1 MRNRAYRATEIKAV
15 NVAEAATRL
24 AAGPVWVGVDVGK
37 LQVLCVVR
45 DAAGYFERPWRVRCP
60 QEVSMLVARLQELA
74 ALRPLTIALE
84 PTGTYGDALRQA
96 AGDAGLEVRRVG
108 GKAAHDYA
116 EIFDGVPS
124 AHDGKDAAVVAE
136 LAAIGKSAPWPL
148 KVASPR
154 EAELAAAVSWLDAQQ
169 SIRQLWLGK
178 LEGLLARH
186 WPEAT
191 RLLALGSSTLLRL
204 LAQYGGPSGFA
215 ADPQA
220 AEVLARWGRGF
231 LKPEKIAAV
240 CASARATIG
249 VRMNAADVEL
259 LKACA
264 AQAWAAQVQIRAT
277 KRRLAAWVKQDP
289 VLQKH
294 AAIVGAATA
303 CVLRVAVGD
312 PRDYHCG
319 EAYRKAMGL
328 NLKERSSGKH
338 QGQLKIAKRGSSR
351 ARRWLYFAALRIV
364 QQPPVRGWYEAKRE
378 KDKGRGNGGVVAV
391 MRKLALALYAVV
403 VHDQDF
409 VLARLIGNRGPHAT
423 PPLATPPLATP
434 PLATPPRTKRGV
446 PQTGLS
452 HSPKAK

>member
-1 MRNRAYRATEIKAV
+1 MRNRAYRATEIKQV
-15 NVAEAATRL
+15 NVADVAGRL
-24 AAGPVWVGVDVGK
+24 APGRVWVGMDVGK

-45 DAAGYFERPWRVRCP
+45 DAAGRFERPWRVRCP
-60 QEVSMLVARLQELA
+60 QEVGLLVARLQELA
-74 ALRPLTIALE
+74 ALRPVAVAME

-96 AGDAGLEVRRVG
+96 VGDAGLELHRVA

-136 LAAIGKSAPWPL
+136 LAAIGKSAAWP
-148 KVASPR
+148 
-154 EAELAAAVSWLDAQQ
+154 LAAASPFAAELTATVGWLDVQQ
-169 SIRQLWLGK
+169 SIMQLWLGR

-191 RLLALGSSTLLRL
+191 RLLALGSGTLLRL
-204 LAQYGGPSGFA
+204 LAHYGGPAGVA
-215 ADPQA
+215 ADEQA
-220 AEVLARWGRGF
+220 AAMLSRWGRVF
-231 LKPEKIAAV
+231 LKPAKIAAV
-240 CASARATIG
+240 LASARTTIG
-249 VRMNAADVEL
+249 VRMNQADVEL
-259 LKACA
+259 LKSSA
-264 AQAWAAQVQIRAT
+264 AQALAARAHIRQA
-277 KRRLAAWVKQDP
+277 KRRLAELAEQDP
-289 VLQKH
+289 VLRKH
-294 AAIVGAATA
+294 AAIVGPATA

-338 QGQLKIAKRGSSR
+338 QGKLKIAKRGSSL
-351 ARRWLYFAALRIV
+351 ARRWLYFAALRLV
-364 QQPPVRGWYEAKRE
+364 QQAPVRGWYEAKRT

-403 VHDQDF
+403 VQDQTF
-409 VLARLIGNRGPHAT
+409 VLARLIGNRRPASRQ
-423 PPLATPPLATP
+423 PARDRPARRRPIAKE
-434 PLATPPRTKRGV
+434 PR
-446 PQTGLS
+446 PQRQAPQSGLS